1 MGGRDMRRFAIGCAP
16 FLAILVVL
24 LLASEPDRA
33 GESFDACAA
42 AFPSDEVERAPK
54 RTNPTVATM
63 AAHCELG
70 ASSAP
75 YGVFVSPRQDARPFY
90 PWCGQGARILAR
102 RGAALCAQDRVTTSW
117 QSQCNGRRPNYRYR
131 AQRDD
136 QRGA

>member
-63 AAHCELG
+63 ADSVTLCYHQSGTTFFALDYSVKRLTANWVRPPRHT
-70 ASSAP
+70 ASSSRPGRTPDPSIHGAGKAP
-75 YGVFVSPRQDARPFY
+75 GS
-90 PWCGQGARILAR
+90 
-102 RGAALCAQDRVTTSW
+102 
-117 QSQCNGRRPNYRYR
+117 
-131 AQRDD
+131 
-136 QRGA
+136 